1 MSIEKI
7 YAAINSDP
15 AVHKVMANAP
25 LKIIERMRVVE
36 FEIGE
41 FNLRQ
46 GESYDET
53 YLLVAGRVKVYLDS
67 ANGKS
72 VVLDVYR
79 PGMFLGEQEAVINKP
94 YSASI
99 INITPV
105 RLLKIDNRDFVAWL
119 NNDQQFANQQVYHL
133 TKRTERY
140 SLYSAMQQIGL
151 ELTRSAKEKRPIS
164 REQLTYEVDTSYR
177 NINRVLKRLSELG
190 IIDASKPAIKILNV
204 EELQRI
210 IKTEE

>member
-7 YAAINSDP
+7 YAAINSEP

-79 PGMFLGEQEAVINKP
+79 SGMFLGEQEAVINKP

-119 NNDQQFANQQVYHL
+119 NNDQQFANRMISYLSEQVYHL

-177 NINRVLKRLSELG
+177 NINRVLK
-190 IIDASKPAIKILNV
+190 
-204 EELQRI
+204 
-210 IKTEE
+210 